1 MKETAQTVG
10 TLLKS
15 WRERRRRSQLDLA
28 LDAEISTRHLSFVE
42 TGRAR
47 PSREM
52 ILLLAENL
60 EIPLRE
66 RNKILITAG
75 FAPVYS
81 EKSFDAADFGAA
93 RRAVELIL
101 EGHEPFPALAVD
113 RHWNMVAANK
123 TVPLMLEGVSER
135 LLAPPVNVLRLSLHP
150 EGLAPKI
157 VNLGEWRAHL
167 LARLKKQV
175 ADTADVALEA
185 LLKELNG
192 YEIKNR
198 RAEKIHKTAADS
210 IVVPLKIETRFGT
223 LSFISTTTVFGTPVD
238 VTVSEIALE
247 TFFPA
252 DEATRKIFSRIA
264 R

>member
-1 MKETAQTVG
+1 MSMENVKTVG
-10 TLLKS
+10 SLLKL
-15 WRERRRRSQLDLA
+15 WRERRRKSQLELA

-66 RNKILITAG
+66 RNIILVTAG
-75 FAPVYS
+75 YAPVYS
-81 EKSFDAADFGAA
+81 EKRLDDVSLTAA
-93 RRAVELIL
+93 RRAIELIL
-101 EGHEPFPALAVD
+101 KGHEPFPALAVD
-113 RHWNMVAANK
+113 RHWNMVAANE
-123 TVPLMLEGVSER
+123 TVSLMLEGVAAH

-150 EGLAPKI
+150 EGLAPRI
-157 VNLGEWRAHL
+157 VNLHEWRAHL
-167 LARLKKQV
+167 LARLKKQ
-175 ADTADVALEA
+175 AEDTADQALEA
-185 LLKELNG
+185 LLKELNS
-192 YEIKNR
+192 YKPAAKR
-198 RAEKIHKTAADS
+198 REKPSAADAS
-210 IVVPLKIETRFGT
+210 IVVPLQIDSPLGR

-252 DEATRKIFSRIA
+252 DDATREVFSRL
-264 R
+264 

>member
-1 MKETAQTVG
+1 MEKNVQTVG
-10 TLLKS
+10 SLLKL
-15 WRERRRRSQLDLA
+15 WRERRRKSQLDLA

-66 RNKILITAG
+66 RNQLLVTAG

-81 EKSFDAADFGAA
+81 ERGFEDVSFRAA
-93 RRAVELIL
+93 RQAIELIL
-101 EGHEPFPALAVD
+101 KGHEPFPALAID

-123 TVPLMLEGVSER
+123 TVPLMLDGVGAE

-150 EGLAPKI
+150 DGLAPRI
-157 VNLGEWRAHL
+157 VNLREWRGHL
-167 LARLKKQV
+167 LARLKKQ
-175 ADTADVALEA
+175 AEDTADAALGE
-185 LLKELNG
+185 LFRELNS
-192 YEIKNR
+192 YLPSPTR
-198 RAEKIHKTAADS
+198 RESPPKAEEGIVIPLTIDS
-210 IVVPLKIETRFGT
+210 PFGR

-252 DEATRKIFSRIA
+252 DDATREIFRSMRG
-264 R
+264 

>member
-1 MKETAQTVG
+1 MEKNVQTIG
-10 TLLKS
+10 SLLKL
-15 WRERRRRSQLDLA
+15 WRERRRKSQLELA

-66 RNKILITAG
+66 RNVILVTAG

-81 EKSFDAADFGAA
+81 ERSFDDVSFASVRHAI
-93 RRAVELIL
+93 ELIL
-101 EGHEPFPALAVD
+101 KGHEPFPALAVD

-123 TVPLMLEGVSER
+123 TVPLMLDGVAER

-150 EGLAPKI
+150 DGLAPRI
-157 VNLGEWRAHL
+157 VNFHEWRAHL
-167 LARLKKQV
+167 LARLKKQ
-175 ADTADVALEA
+175 AEDTADQALEE
-185 LLKELNG
+185 LLKELNS
-192 YEIKNR
+192 YQTPPAR
-198 RAEKIHKTAADS
+198 REKSSAADS
-210 IVVPLKIETRFGT
+210 PIIVPLQIDSPLGR

-252 DEATRKIFSRIA
+252 DDATREIFNRL
-264 R
+264 